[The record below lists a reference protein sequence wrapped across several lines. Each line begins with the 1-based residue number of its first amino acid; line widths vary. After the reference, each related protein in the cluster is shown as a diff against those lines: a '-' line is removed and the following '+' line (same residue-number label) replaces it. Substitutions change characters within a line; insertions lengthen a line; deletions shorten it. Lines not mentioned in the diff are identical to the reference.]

1 MANAGQLDPLL
12 AREVKAAGSARP
24 FIVRVSSDEE
34 AIEGKARHTLRCN
47 NIENGVALQPLRW
60 EWDRAKPD
68 WEIHSHA
75 ASAPR
80 PAVTLLSQKLIDIA
94 SRPTAIHYME
104 SFEAW

>member
-60 EWDRAKPD
+60 EWDQAQSGLGNPFSCCLGSSSSC
-68 WEIHSHA
+68 HLVV
-75 ASAPR
+75 P
-80 PAVTLLSQKLIDIA
+80 
-94 SRPTAIHYME
+94 
-104 SFEAW
+104 EAN